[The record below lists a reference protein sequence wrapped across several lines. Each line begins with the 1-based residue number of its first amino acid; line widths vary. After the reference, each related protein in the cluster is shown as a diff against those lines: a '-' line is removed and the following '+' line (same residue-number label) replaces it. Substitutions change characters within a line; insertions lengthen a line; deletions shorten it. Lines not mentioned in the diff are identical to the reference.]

1 MNIDFQK
8 LVIQKHVIDSSTH
21 EKSKKL
27 SVAYGVDRNFL
38 FGSGISMT
46 SVLVNNPDI
55 DIHFYI
61 ATDYIDD
68 DYLESVKRLTQMYS
82 STVTVL
88 VFDNAVFREL
98 PSTKSWTYAMYYR
111 YLAFEYLSTE
121 LSSVLYL
128 DADVICKGSLQE
140 LTEINFC
147 GEYAAVIND
156 IDDVRIKSGNRLGIP
171 ELSNGYFNS
180 GVVFANLEVWREQQL
195 LTKAFSILA
204 KRQKELLYFDQDVLN
219 ILFVG
224 NVIFLRRDFNCIYG
238 VDQELKNKNDKL
250 YQNFITD
257 NTVLIHYVG
266 VTKPWHSW
274 AKYPVAK
281 FFIDAYK
288 KSAWAEK
295 SLLNANTAK
304 LYKRKSRHERAQ
316 RKYIRSVLSH
326 VMYIKNKL
334 HNARSH

>member
-68 DYLESVKRLTQMYS
+68 DYLESVRRLTQMYS
-82 STVTVL
+82 TTVTLL

-111 YLAFEYLSTE
+111 YFAFEYLSTE

-128 DADVICKGSLQE
+128 DADIICKGSLRE
-140 LTEINFC
+140 FTEVNFR

-156 IDDVRIKSGNRLGIP
+156 IDEVRIKSGNRLGIP

-180 GVVFANLEVWREQQL
+180 GVIFANLEVWREQQL
-195 LTKAFSILA
+195 LTKAFSVLD
-204 KRQKELLYFDQDVLN
+204 KRQKELLYL
-219 ILFVG
+219 
-224 NVIFLRRDFNCIYG
+224 
-238 VDQELKNKNDKL
+238 VDRELKNKNDKV
-250 YQNFITD
+250 YQDFITD
-257 NTVLIHYVG
+257 DTVLIHYTG

-281 FFIDAYK
+281 FFIEAYQ

-295 SLLNANTAK
+295 SLLNANTAR
-304 LYKRKSRHERAQ
+304 LYKRKSRHERVQ

-334 HNARSH
+334 HNSKAH

>member
-8 LVIQKHVIDSSTH
+8 VIIQKHVIDSSTH
-21 EKSKKL
+21 EKSKQL
-27 SVAYGVDRNFL
+27 NIAYGVDRNFL

-61 ATDYIDD
+61 ATDYVDD
-68 DYLESVKRLTQMYS
+68 DYLESVQRLTQMYS
-82 STVTVL
+82 TTVTVL
-88 VFDNAVFREL
+88 VFDNTAFRKL
-98 PSTKSWTYAMYYR
+98 PSTKAWTYAMYYR
-111 YLAFEYLSTE
+111 YFAFEYLSSE

-128 DADVICKGSLQE
+128 DADVVCKGSLRE
-140 LTEINFC
+140 LTDVNFC

-156 IDDVRIKSGNRLGIP
+156 IDEVRIKSGERLGIP

-180 GVVFANLEVWREQQL
+180 GVVFANLDVWREKQL
-195 LTKAFSILA
+195 LLTAFSILRE
-204 KRQKELLYFDQDVLN
+204 RQKDLLYFDQDVLN

-238 VDQELKNKNDKL
+238 VDQELKNKNDKI
-250 YQNFITD
+250 YQNYIND
-257 NTVLIHYVG
+257 STVLIHYVG
-266 VTKPWHSW
+266 VTKPWHTW
-274 AKYPVAK
+274 AKYPVSK
-281 FFIDAYK
+281 FFIDAYE
-288 KSAWAEK
+288 KSPWAEK

-304 LYKRKSRHERAQ
+304 LYKRKSRHEKIQ
-316 RKYIRSVLSH
+316 RKYIRSILSH
-326 VMYIKNKL
+326 VMYIKSKL